1 MQLPAAG
8 KTGGNHLSGTIL
20 AHRLERHSADA
31 PHRKLQNPNLK
42 YPRNP
47 LHSHLVLDAWFLK
60 FPVRNTGS
68 TALHA
73 GKDLVVAP
81 PSRDGIIPRGN
92 SRPFGFDVTVGTSI
106 LADDRRYLL
115 PIFSRT
121 RRKSMSGLSSLTHAS
136 HVRASG
142 KAALAPCD
150 KFRAIAWPGPA
161 RSIPQNRLWI
171 ILLPIGLGHGLY
183 L

>member
-1 MQLPAAG
+1 MLVRIWSLHPVHYYTARPTSHKAPRGGFTLSG
-8 KTGGNHLSGTIL
+8 KTVS
-20 AHRLERHSADA
+20 
-31 PHRKLQNPNLK
+31 
-42 YPRNP
+42 
-47 LHSHLVLDAWFLK
+47 
-60 FPVRNTGS
+60 
-68 TALHA
+68 
-73 GKDLVVAP
+73 
-81 PSRDGIIPRGN
+81 
-92 SRPFGFDVTVGTSI
+92 VGTSI

-183 L
+183 F